1 MDMGRS
7 FWFMAGLGCGTVV
20 GMLYAPL
27 PGVRTRAIAAAKA
40 KEAQRVWENRRERRN
55 RNTTESVP
63 RAVAS
68 PPGAR
73 ERIRRTLDAVRDA
86 ARGTNRP

>member
-27 PGVRTRAIAAAKA
+27 PGVRTRAIARAKA
-40 KEAQRVWENRRERRN
+40 KEAQRLWEHRSERRA
-55 RNTTESVP
+55 RNATGSATRMAAATP
-63 RAVAS
+63 D
-68 PPGAR
+68 AR
-73 ERIRRTLDAVRDA
+73 ERIRRTLDA
-86 ARGTNRP
+86 ARGSGRL